1 MGFAGIKP
9 YSLALCTMLL
19 VRIDV
24 SSFEERESIIV
35 YFSVVNRKARA
46 YKDLLEKKAVLLQGE

>member
-35 YFSVVNRKARA
+35 YFSARA